1 LKEPVGDD
9 SFRVPQNKQINMKA
23 IFLLITQTIDTLN
36 KAIAGAPALPTQ
48 PAPEI
53 TTLLDIIM
61 KGGII
66 MIPIAILSII
76 AIYVF
81 IERYFSIRRHISTDM
96 TFMNNIRDF
105 VVSGNIDSA
114 FTMCRNTDKPIA
126 RMIEKGI
133 SRLGKPIKEIEESI
147 EIAGKFE
154 VYDLEKNVQILAVIA
169 GIAPMFGFLGTIIGV
184 IKIFI
189 NISMTSDVSIG
200 SVSAGLYT
208 KMVSSASGLIV
219 GILAYIGFHW
229 LNIILNKAVHQLEW
243 NAMNFIDLLKS
254 PAK

>member
-1 LKEPVGDD
+1 
-9 SFRVPQNKQINMKA
+9 MTA
-23 IFLLITQTIDTLN
+23 IFSQVTQAIDTLN
-36 KAIAGAPALPTQ
+36 KTVMNAPSLPVQ
-48 PAPEI
+48 PAPEV
-53 TTLLDIIM
+53 TTLIDILM

-66 MIPIAILSII
+66 MIPIGILSII
-76 AIYVF
+76 AVYVF
-81 IERYFSIRRHISTDM
+81 IERYFTIRRHISSDVN
-96 TFMNNIRDF
+96 FMNNIHEFILNGRT
-105 VVSGNIDSA
+105 DSA
-114 FTMCRNTDKPIA
+114 LTLCRNTEKPIA

-154 VYDLEKNVQILAVIA
+154 VYDLEKNIQILAVIA

-184 IKIFI
+184 IKIFY

-208 KMVSSASGLIV
+208 KMVTSASGLIV
-219 GILAYIGFHW
+219 GIIAYIGYHW
-229 LNIILNKAVHQLEW
+229 LNIILNKAIHQLEW

-254 PAK
+254 PSK

>member
-1 LKEPVGDD
+1 MTALFLHVAQTFD
-9 SFRVPQNKQINMKA
+9 S
-23 IFLLITQTIDTLN
+23 LN
-36 KAIAGAPALPTQ
+36 KSIASAPALPVQHGPDATKM
-48 PAPEI
+48 I
-53 TTLLDIIM
+53 DIIM

-66 MIPIAILSII
+66 MIPIGLLSII
-76 AIYVF
+76 AVYVF
-81 IERYFSIRRHISTDM
+81 IERYLTIRRHISSDVD
-96 TFMNNIRDF
+96 FMNSIHEYILNGRTE
-105 VVSGNIDSA
+105 SA
-114 FTMCRNTDKPIA
+114 LALCRNTPKPIA

-154 VYDLEKNVQILAVIA
+154 VYDLEKNIQVLAVIA

-184 IKIFI
+184 IKIFW

-208 KMVSSASGLIV
+208 KMVTSAAGLIV
-219 GILAYIGFHW
+219 GILAYVGYHW
-229 LNIILNKAVHQLEW
+229 LNIILNKAIHQLEW

-254 PAK
+254 PSK

>member
-1 LKEPVGDD
+1 MLIETIN
-9 SFRVPQNKQINMKA
+9 SF
-23 IFLLITQTIDTLN
+23 DTLS
-36 KAIAGAPALPTQ
+36 KIISSSPALPVQ
-48 PAPEI
+48 QAPEATSLI
-53 TTLLDIIM
+53 DILM

-66 MIPIAILSII
+66 MIPIAVLSFV
-76 AIYVF
+76 ALYVF
-81 IERYFSIRRHISTDM
+81 IERYLTIRRHVSADVG
-96 TFMNNIRDF
+96 FMNSIHAYIL
-105 VVSGNIDSA
+105 SGNTDSA
-114 FTMCRNTDKPIA
+114 LALCRSTPKPIA

-154 VYDLEKNVQILAVIA
+154 VYDMEKNIQILAVIA

-184 IKIFI
+184 IKIFY

-208 KMVSSASGLIV
+208 KMVTSASGLIV
-219 GILAYIGFHW
+219 GIIAYIGYHW
-229 LNIILNKAVHQLEW
+229 LNIILNKAIHQLEW

-254 PAK
+254 PSK

>member
-1 LKEPVGDD
+1 MTTVL
-9 SFRVPQNKQINMKA
+9 FHIAQN
-23 IFLLITQTIDTLN
+23 FDTLS
-36 KAIAGAPALPTQ
+36 KTVVSVPALPVQHTS
-48 PAPEI
+48 ETFHLI
-53 TTLLDIIM
+53 DIIM

-66 MIPIAILSII
+66 MIPIGLLSII
-76 AIYVF
+76 AVYVF
-81 IERYFSIRRHISTDM
+81 IERYLTIRRHLSSDVD
-96 TFMNNIRDF
+96 FMNSIHEYILNGRT
-105 VVSGNIDSA
+105 DSA
-114 FTMCRNTDKPIA
+114 LTLCRNTAKPIA

-184 IKIFI
+184 IKIFF

-200 SVSAGLYT
+200 TVSSGLYV
-208 KMVSSASGLIV
+208 KMVSSAAGLTV
-219 GILAYIGFHW
+219 GILAYIGYHW

-254 PAK
+254 PSK

>member
-1 LKEPVGDD
+1 MTAL
-9 SFRVPQNKQINMKA
+9 FLQIS
-23 IFLLITQTIDTLN
+23 QSIDTLN
-36 KAIAGAPALPTQ
+36 KAIASAPALPVQ
-48 PAPEI
+48 PAVVPTSLI
-53 TTLLDIIM
+53 AIIL

-66 MIPIAILSII
+66 MIPIGILSIV
-76 AIYVF
+76 AVYVF
-81 IERYFSIRRHISTDM
+81 IERYFTIKRHISSDVN
-96 TFMNNIRDF
+96 FMNSIHEFIINGRT
-105 VVSGNIDSA
+105 DSA
-114 FTMCRNTDKPIA
+114 LTLCRNTAKPIA

-154 VYDLEKNVQILAVIA
+154 VYDMEKNIQILAVIA

-184 IKIFI
+184 IKIFF

-208 KMVSSASGLIV
+208 KMVTSAAGLIV
-219 GILAYIGFHW
+219 GIVAYIGYHW
-229 LNIILNKAVHQLEW
+229 LNIILNKAIHQLEW

-254 PAK
+254 PSK

>member
-1 LKEPVGDD
+1 MTAVLLNIA
-9 SFRVPQNKQINMKA
+9 QN
-23 IFLLITQTIDTLN
+23 FDTLS
-36 KAIAGAPALPTQ
+36 KTVASAPALPIQ
-48 PAPEI
+48 HAPE
-53 TTLLDIIM
+53 TTHLIDIIM

-66 MIPIAILSII
+66 MIPIGLLSII
-76 AIYVF
+76 AVYVF
-81 IERYFSIRRHISTDM
+81 IERYLTIRRHISSDVE
-96 TFMNNIRDF
+96 FMNSINEYILNGRT
-105 VVSGNIDSA
+105 DSA
-114 FTMCRNTDKPIA
+114 LTLCRNTAKPIA

-184 IKIFI
+184 IKIFF

-200 SVSAGLYT
+200 TVSAGLYV
-208 KMVSSASGLIV
+208 KMVSSAAGLIV
-219 GILAYIGFHW
+219 GIAAYIGYHW
-229 LNIILNKAVHQLEW
+229 LNIILNKAIHQLEW

-254 PAK
+254 PSK

>member
-1 LKEPVGDD
+1 MLIETIN
-9 SFRVPQNKQINMKA
+9 SF
-23 IFLLITQTIDTLN
+23 DTLS
-36 KAIAGAPALPTQ
+36 KIISSSPALPVQ
-48 PAPEI
+48 QAPEATSLI
-53 TTLLDIIM
+53 SIIM

-66 MIPIAILSII
+66 MIPIAVLSFV
-76 AIYVF
+76 ALYVF
-81 IERYFSIRRHISTDM
+81 IERYLTIRRHVSADVG
-96 TFMNNIRDF
+96 FMNSIHAYIL
-105 VVSGNIDSA
+105 SGNTDSA
-114 FTMCRNTDKPIA
+114 LALCRNTPKPIA

-154 VYDLEKNVQILAVIA
+154 VYDMEKNIQILAVIA

-184 IKIFI
+184 IKIFY

-208 KMVSSASGLIV
+208 KMVTSASGLIV
-219 GILAYIGFHW
+219 GIIAYIGYHW
-229 LNIILNKAVHQLEW
+229 LNIILNKAIHQLEW

-254 PAK
+254 PSK

>member
-1 LKEPVGDD
+1 
-9 SFRVPQNKQINMKA
+9 MTA
-23 IFLLITQTIDTLN
+23 IFFQFADAIDTLN
-36 KAIAGAPALPTQ
+36 KAIAATPSLPMQ
-48 PAPEI
+48 PATEG
-53 TTLLDIIM
+53 TTLIDIIM

-66 MIPIAILSII
+66 MIPIAILSIV
-76 AIYVF
+76 AVYVF
-81 IERYFSIRRHISTDM
+81 IERYLTFRRHINTDM
-96 TFMNNIRDF
+96 NFMNRIHDYI
-105 VVSGNIDSA
+105 SGGKQDA
-114 FTMCRNTDKPIA
+114 ALALCRKTEQPIA

-154 VYDLEKNVQILAVIA
+154 VYNLEKNIQVLAVIA

-184 IKIFI
+184 IKIFY

-219 GILAYIGFHW
+219 GIIAYIGYHW
-229 LNIILNKAVHQLEW
+229 LNIILNKAIHQMEW

>member
-1 LKEPVGDD
+1 MTAV
-9 SFRVPQNKQINMKA
+9 
-23 IFLLITQTIDTLN
+23 LLQVTHALDTLN
-36 KAIAGAPALPTQ
+36 KAIAAAPALPTQ
-48 PAPEI
+48 PGPGKM
-53 TTLLDIIM
+53 TMLDIIM

-66 MIPIAILSII
+66 MIPIALLSII
-76 AIYVF
+76 AVYVF
-81 IERYFSIRRHISTDM
+81 IERYLTIRHHVSSDVN
-96 TFMNNIRDF
+96 FMNSINDYIINGHTD
-105 VVSGNIDSA
+105 A
-114 FTMCRNTDKPIA
+114 ALALCRHTEKPIA

-133 SRLGKPIKEIEESI
+133 SRLGKPIKEVEESI

-184 IKIFI
+184 IKIFYS
-189 NISMTSDVSIG
+189 ISMTSDVSIG

-229 LNIILNKAVHQLEW
+229 LNGILNRAVHQLEW

>member
-1 LKEPVGDD
+1 MTSIL
-9 SFRVPQNKQINMKA
+9 F
-23 IFLLITQTIDTLN
+23 TQTLDSLN
-36 KAIAGAPALPTQ
+36 KAVATAPTLPTV
-48 PAPEI
+48 PGTET

-66 MIPIAILSII
+66 MIPIVILSFV
-76 AIYVF
+76 AAYVF
-81 IERYFSIRRHISTDM
+81 LERYFSIRRYISTDVN
-96 TFMNNIRDF
+96 FMNNIRDF
-105 VVSGNIDSA
+105 VVSGNTDSA
-114 FTMCRNTDKPIA
+114 LTLCRNTDKPIA

-133 SRLGKPIKEIEESI
+133 SRVGKPIKEIEESI

-154 VYDLEKNVQILAVIA
+154 VYNLEKNIQILAVIA

-184 IKIFI
+184 IKIFY

-219 GILAYIGFHW
+219 GIVAYIGYHW
-229 LNIILNKAVHQLEW
+229 LNMIINKATQQLEW

-254 PAK
+254 PTK

>member
-1 LKEPVGDD
+1 MTVFI
-9 SFRVPQNKQINMKA
+9 SQ
-23 IFLLITQTIDTLN
+23 ITQGIDTLN
-36 KAIAGAPALPTQ
+36 KSILSVPALPTQ
-48 PAPEI
+48 PAPHI
-53 TTLLDIIM
+53 MSAMDIVT

-66 MIPIAILSII
+66 MIPIGILSIV

-81 IERYFSIRRHISTDM
+81 IERYMTIRRHIKSDVN
-96 TFMNNIRDF
+96 FMNSIHDF
-105 VVSGNIDSA
+105 ILHGQTDSA
-114 FTMCRNTDKPIA
+114 LTLCRNTPKPIA

-154 VYDLEKNVQILAVIA
+154 VYELEKNVQILAVIA

-184 IKIFI
+184 IKIFY

-200 SVSAGLYT
+200 AVSAGLYT

-219 GILAYIGFHW
+219 GIVAYIGYHW

-254 PAK
+254 PSK

>member
-1 LKEPVGDD
+1 MTTILI
-9 SFRVPQNKQINMKA
+9 QIS
-23 IFLLITQTIDTLN
+23 QTFDTLN
-36 KAIAGAPALPTQ
+36 KAIASAPTLPTQ
-48 PAPEI
+48 PAPHIMSMMEI
-53 TTLLDIIM
+53 VM
-61 KGGII
+61 KGGVI
-66 MIPIAILSII
+66 MIPIGILSIV
-76 AIYVF
+76 AVYVF
-81 IERYFSIRRHISTDM
+81 LERYFTIRRHISADVD
-96 TFMNNIRDF
+96 FMNSIHDF
-105 VVSGNIDSA
+105 IIKGNTDA
-114 FTMCRNTDKPIA
+114 ALTLCRNTPKPIA

-184 IKIFI
+184 IKIFF

-219 GILAYIGFHW
+219 GIVAYIGYHW

-254 PAK
+254 PTK

>member
-1 LKEPVGDD
+1 
-9 SFRVPQNKQINMKA
+9 MTA
-23 IFLLITQTIDTLN
+23 IFLQITQTIDTLN
-36 KAIAGAPALPTQ
+36 KAIAAAPSLPTQ
-48 PAPEI
+48 PPPEV

-66 MIPIAILSII
+66 MIPIAILSIV

-81 IERYFSIRRHISTDM
+81 IERYFSIRRHISADVA
-96 TFMNNIRDF
+96 FMNNIREF
-105 VVSGNIDSA
+105 VVGGNTDA
-114 FTMCRNTDKPIA
+114 ALTLCRNTDKPIA

-133 SRLGKPIKEIEESI
+133 SRLGKPIKEVEESI

-154 VYDLEKNVQILAVIA
+154 VYALEKNIQILAVIA

-184 IKIFI
+184 IKIFY

-219 GILAYIGFHW
+219 GIVAYIGYHW
-229 LNIILNKAVHQLEW
+229 LNTILNKAVHQLEW

>member
-1 LKEPVGDD
+1 MTAL
-9 SFRVPQNKQINMKA
+9 
-23 IFLLITQTIDTLN
+23 FLYIQAFDTLN
-36 KAIAGAPALPTQ
+36 KTVAAATALPVQ
-48 PAPEI
+48 IAPD
-53 TTLLDIIM
+53 TTKMIDIIM

-66 MIPIAILSII
+66 MIPIGLLSII
-76 AIYVF
+76 AVYVF
-81 IERYFSIRRHISTDM
+81 IERYLTIRRHISSEVD
-96 TFMNNIRDF
+96 FMNSIHEYILNGRT
-105 VVSGNIDSA
+105 DSA
-114 FTMCRNTDKPIA
+114 LTLCRNTAKPIA

-184 IKIFI
+184 IKIFF

-200 SVSAGLYT
+200 TVSAGLYV
-208 KMVSSASGLIV
+208 KMVSSAAGLIV
-219 GILAYIGFHW
+219 GIAAYIGYHW

-254 PAK
+254 PSK

>member
-1 LKEPVGDD
+1 MTL
-9 SFRVPQNKQINMKA
+9 A
-23 IFLLITQTIDTLN
+23 ILNIEQAFDTLN
-36 KAIAGAPALPTQ
+36 KTGAASANLPVQ
-48 PAPEI
+48 HAPEAI
-53 TTLLDIIM
+53 KLIDIIM

-66 MIPIAILSII
+66 MIPIALLSII
-76 AIYVF
+76 AVYVF
-81 IERYFSIRRHISTDM
+81 IERYLTIRRHISSDVN
-96 TFMNNIRDF
+96 FMNSINEYILNGRT
-105 VVSGNIDSA
+105 DSA
-114 FTMCRNTDKPIA
+114 LTLCRNTAKPIA

-184 IKIFI
+184 IKIFF

-200 SVSAGLYT
+200 TVSSGLYV
-208 KMVSSASGLIV
+208 KMVSSAAGLTV
-219 GILAYIGFHW
+219 GILAYIGYHW
-229 LNIILNKAVHQLEW
+229 LNIILNKAIHQLEW

-254 PAK
+254 PSK

>member
-1 LKEPVGDD
+1 MNILIFSVAQLSDSLNRSVATGLSLPVQ
-9 SFRVPQNKQINMKA
+9 S
-23 IFLLITQTIDTLN
+23 
-36 KAIAGAPALPTQ
+36 AGKSA
-48 PAPEI
+48 
-53 TTLLDIIM
+53 TLLDMIM
-61 KGGII
+61 KGGVI

-76 AIYVF
+76 AVYVF
-81 IERYFSIRRHISTDM
+81 IERYFSIRRYVSSDVSFI
-96 TFMNNIRDF
+96 NNIRDF
-105 VVSGNIDSA
+105 VVSGNTESA
-114 FTMCRNTDKPIA
+114 LTLCRHTDKPVA

-133 SRLGKPIKEIEESI
+133 MRLGKPIKEIEESI

-154 VYDLEKNVQILAVIA
+154 VYEMEKNIQILSVIA

-184 IKIFI
+184 IKIFF

-200 SVSAGLYT
+200 TVSAGLYT

-219 GILAYIGFHW
+219 GIVAYVAYHW
-229 LNIILNKAVHQLEW
+229 LNMILNKAVHQLEW

>member
-1 LKEPVGDD
+1 MTPIIL
-9 SFRVPQNKQINMKA
+9 QI
-23 IFLLITQTIDTLN
+23 IRTIDTLN
-36 KAIAGAPALPTQ
+36 KAVSSAPALPMQ
-48 PAPEI
+48 PAPEM
-53 TTLLDIIM
+53 TTVLDILM

-66 MIPIAILSII
+66 MIPIVILSII

-81 IERYFSIRRHISTDM
+81 IERYLTIRRYVSADVG
-96 TFMNNIRDF
+96 FMNSINAYILD
-105 VVSGNIDSA
+105 GKTDSA
-114 FTMCRNTDKPIA
+114 LAICRSTQKPIA

-154 VYDLEKNVQILAVIA
+154 VYDMEKNVQILAVIA

-184 IKIFI
+184 IKIFY

-208 KMVSSASGLIV
+208 KLVSSASGLIV

>member
-1 LKEPVGDD
+1 MTALLLHIA
-9 SFRVPQNKQINMKA
+9 QN
-23 IFLLITQTIDTLN
+23 FDTLN
-36 KAIAGAPALPTQ
+36 KTVASSLALPVQ
-48 PAPEI
+48 HAPEATKMI
-53 TTLLDIIM
+53 DIIM

-66 MIPIAILSII
+66 MIPIGLLSII
-76 AIYVF
+76 AVYVF
-81 IERYFSIRRHISTDM
+81 IERYLTIRRHISSDVD
-96 TFMNNIRDF
+96 FMNSIHEYILNGRT
-105 VVSGNIDSA
+105 DSA
-114 FTMCRNTDKPIA
+114 LTLCRNTAKPIA

-184 IKIFI
+184 IKIFF

-200 SVSAGLYT
+200 TVSSGLYV
-208 KMVSSASGLIV
+208 KMVSSAAGLTV
-219 GILAYIGFHW
+219 GILAYIGYHW

-254 PAK
+254 PSK

>member
-1 LKEPVGDD
+1 MTPIIL
-9 SFRVPQNKQINMKA
+9 QI
-23 IFLLITQTIDTLN
+23 IRTIDTLN
-36 KAIAGAPALPTQ
+36 KAVSSAPALPMQ
-48 PAPEI
+48 PAPEM
-53 TTLLDIIM
+53 TTVLDILM

-66 MIPIAILSII
+66 MIPIVILSII

-81 IERYFSIRRHISTDM
+81 IERYLTIRRYVSADVG
-96 TFMNNIRDF
+96 FMNSINAYILD
-105 VVSGNIDSA
+105 GKTDSA
-114 FTMCRNTDKPIA
+114 LAICRSTQKPIA

-154 VYDLEKNVQILAVIA
+154 VYDMEKNVQILAVIA

-184 IKIFI
+184 IKIFF

-219 GILAYIGFHW
+219 GIVAYIGFHW
-229 LNIILNKAVHQLEW
+229 LNTILNKAVHQLEW